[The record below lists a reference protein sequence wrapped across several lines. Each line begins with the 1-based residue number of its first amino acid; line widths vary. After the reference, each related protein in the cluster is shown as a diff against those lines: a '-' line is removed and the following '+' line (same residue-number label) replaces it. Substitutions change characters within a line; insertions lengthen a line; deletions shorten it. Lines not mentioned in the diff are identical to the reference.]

1 MVRRMGEDPYER
13 ALAMRTA
20 ERLAELHP
28 QLARWE
34 PSRVTG
40 AVLGLVDDPWHLH
53 DAAAHLRARG
63 VVVESV
69 DRPEEVA
76 PMLQGSPVRQCW
88 WLPHERVA
96 DAHAL
101 VSGFREGLVEAGSSL
116 RCGVQVEELLVE
128 GGRAVGVRTAAGE
141 VRGDAVVLAAG
152 AWSGMLA
159 ARAEVHRPL
168 FPLRRT
174 LLQTEA
180 HALSAEHPWTWI
192 DDVGVYARPEAGGFL
207 LSGCDEAIDE
217 PTDRPSTGPVE
228 AEHRALAL
236 DKVERYL
243 PALGPLRFRN
253 GWSGLRTFAPDRR
266 PVLGDEPCM
275 PGLWW
280 AAGLG
285 GYGVTCSLAVGEA
298 VAGWMLGDAVPWLDR
313 AAVSPAR
320 SHMRRWAIR
329 PTGDIAGGRL
339 VRVPAAR

>member
-1 MVRRMGEDPYER
+1 
-13 ALAMRTA
+13 
-20 ERLAELHP
+20 
-28 QLARWE
+28 
-34 PSRVTG
+34 
-40 AVLGLVDDPWHLH
+40 
-53 DAAAHLRARG
+53 
-63 VVVESV
+63 
-69 DRPEEVA
+69 
-76 PMLQGSPVRQCW
+76 
-88 WLPHERVA
+88 
-96 DAHAL
+96 
-101 VSGFREGLVEAGSSL
+101 
-116 RCGVQVEELLVE
+116 
-128 GGRAVGVRTAAGE
+128 
-141 VRGDAVVLAAG
+141 
-152 AWSGMLA
+152 MLA

-174 LLQTEA
+174 LLQTES
-180 HALSAEHPWTWI
+180 HPLSEGHPWTWI
-192 DDVGVYARPEAGGFL
+192 DDVGIYARPEAGGFL
-207 LSGCDEAIDE
+207 LSGCDEAVDAPGE
-217 PTDRPSTGPVE
+217 RPSTGPVE

-320 SHMRRWAIR
+320 AHMRRWAIR
-329 PTGDIAGGRL
+329 QSGDIAGSRL